1 MTAAQL
7 FVALVLAASPS
18 ERDLLLVLASGD
30 SPAEAAERLGVTRE
44 ALKVTLHRLRRRA
57 AELDL

>member
-30 SPAEAAERLGVTRE
+30 SPAEAAERLGVTPS